1 LELTKKEKK
10 FRRAYRRMTG
20 GHLIGGAR
28 AMESCVGFTSDTG
41 LIHRKH
47 LTKKEKRVLDKAQKK
62 LGEGVHL
69 LRVLGNHLENP
80 PHEAE

>member
-1 LELTKKEKK
+1 VTKKEKK
-10 FRRAYRRMTG
+10 FKRVNRRMVG

-28 AMESCVGFTSDTG
+28 AMESCVGFTADGG
-41 LIHRKH
+41 LIGRKH
-47 LTKKEKRVLDKAQKK
+47 LTKKEKRVLDKAQRL
-62 LGEGVHL
+62 LGEGTHL